1 MGIEKELDIVLNH
14 IGKHAVE
21 GKKYKDAFE
30 QMCRYYMS
38 LMEGDT
44 HRIEAAHKLMR
55 EFGIIDEYG
64 DLILEEENE

>member
-1 MGIEKELDIVLNH
+1 MRIEKELDIVLNH
-14 IGKHAVE
+14 LTKQAKE

-55 EFGIIDEYG
+55 EFRLVDEEG
-64 DLILEEENE
+64 FWIGVDDE